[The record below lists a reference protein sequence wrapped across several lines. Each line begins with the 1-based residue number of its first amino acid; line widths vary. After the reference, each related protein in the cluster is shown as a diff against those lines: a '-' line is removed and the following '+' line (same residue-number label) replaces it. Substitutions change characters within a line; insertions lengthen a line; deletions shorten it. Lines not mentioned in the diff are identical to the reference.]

1 MNESELRCIINKVN
15 EVCKVC
21 GMEMNSKKTKTMIF
35 SKMGNIQCN
44 ITVSGETLEQVSWL
58 TEDGRCD
65 LEIKTRIGIA
75 KDAFWKHKDLLKG
88 NISLKTKK
96 RILYCYSTRFLVLK
110 YACESWTINNDL
122 IRRIIAFEQWCYR
135 RILKIKVR
143 RKI

>member
-44 ITVSGETLEQVSWL
+44 ITVSGETLEQVTKYKYLGSWL

-65 LEIKTRIGIA
+65 LEIKTRRGIA

-96 RILYCYSTRFLVLK
+96 RILYCYGTRFLVRYLNMHVK
-110 YACESWTINNDL
+110 AGQLTMT
-122 IRRIIAFEQWCYR
+122 
-135 RILKIKVR
+135 
-143 RKI
+143 